1 MARNS
6 LILFGLR
13 WRGGEVDNTPDIQ
26 AALTPIVEALEQL
39 GVPYHIG
46 GSVASSLYGLPR
58 LTIDVD
64 LVADLRLG
72 HVRPL
77 VKRLQTT
84 YYIDEDMVRDAINRH
99 GSFNIIHQDTI
110 LKVDVFIPKTRLFDQ
125 EELRRVL
132 SKVLELSSPKRI

>member
-1 MARNS
+1 VNN
-6 LILFGLR
+6 
-13 WRGGEVDNTPDIQ
+13 VPDIL
-26 AALTPIVEALEQL
+26 AAITPIVDTLEEL

-77 VKRLQTT
+77 IKQLQAT

-125 EELRRVL
+125 KELRRVL